1 MAHKKHSI
9 NVSYYC
15 HYLQLLSAFSPLP
28 KCRPKYIASKS
39 GLPRMA
45 LLPTYQMSLE
55 MRLSD
60 YIVRFP
66 GEIKEPPNS
75 YIQIQKE
82 IKSHRDLL
90 SLRKNRAEG
99 THREEEKISG
109 MFSQKNEQVFGVISP
124 TFCAKQLPS
133 TISSGITLF

>member
-1 MAHKKHSI
+1 MLGTQEAFDKCELLLS
-9 NVSYYC
+9 
-15 HYLQLLSAFSPLP
+15 LLSAFSPLP

-60 YIVRFP
+60 YILRFP

-75 YIQIQKE
+75 YIQIQRE
-82 IKSHRDLL
+82 IKSHSIL
-90 SLRKNRAEG
+90 
-99 THREEEKISG
+99 EEKQNRGHPWRRRENIW
-109 MFSQKNEQVFGVISP
+109 NVLIEQ
-124 TFCAKQLPS
+124 
-133 TISSGITLF
+133 